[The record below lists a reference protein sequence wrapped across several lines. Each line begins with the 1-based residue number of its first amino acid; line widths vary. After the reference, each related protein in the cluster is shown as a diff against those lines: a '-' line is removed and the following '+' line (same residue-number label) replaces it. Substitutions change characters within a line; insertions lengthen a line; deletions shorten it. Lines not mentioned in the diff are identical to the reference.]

1 MKDEEEKLN
10 IKEIEL
16 KIQSGDSLTD
26 EEMNLIWEIY
36 LNGKR

>member
-26 EEMNLIWEIY
+26 EEMNFIWEIY